1 MVKDLQAS
9 GAGEIVINSIDND
22 GLMNGYNIS
31 LIEKIMN
38 VVDIPITAV
47 GGAGT
52 LSDIE
57 ELFRLFGL
65 IGACAGSLFVYK
77 GVYRAVLINYPTAEE
92 KQHIFDYGN
101 HSN

>member
-1 MVKDLQAS
+1 MAKVVEAS

-22 GLMNGYNIS
+22 GVMKGYNIN

-38 VVDIPITAV
+38 VVDIPITVV

-57 ELFRLFGL
+57 QLFGRFGL
-65 IGACAGSLFVYK
+65 IGACAGSLFVFK
-77 GVYRAVLINYPTAEE
+77 GVYQAVLINYPDVVKKEQLYL
-92 KQHIFDYGN
+92 KHI
-101 HSN
+101 